1 VKELSIIT
9 KISKCL
15 NPFENTFAIFV
26 LVRRIP
32 LLEFRDGICLLA
44 YMKTKTNKRSK
55 QMNRKKIIT
64 TSKQAQLMAVAII
77 AASVVAA
84 AMIVGINNGQNL
96 QKVIAQEAYPSG
108 KNTKETTNEHKIAS
122 AASSST
128 NAAAVAVKAVNP
140 NQSTSKEF
148 WINTVHLDGMTNI
161 NAGVKCDTCPQ
172 NTPLHPPE
180 KPPVNSTIPTGGGFR
195 IVEPNKVGAWDFRSF
210 TFAPDQIVVNQGDKV
225 TLHFI
230 GVQGAHHVI
239 DVQGIDTFELMRG
252 QIHTVSFV
260 ANNPGTITYICHVH
274 LPNMVG
280 QILVLPKAAVV

>member
-1 VKELSIIT
+1 MKELPIIT
-9 KISKCL
+9 KIAKLL
-15 NPFENTFAIFV
+15 NSFENTLAIFV

-32 LLEFRDGICLLA
+32 LLKFRDGICLLA
-44 YMKTKTNKRSK
+44 YMKTKIDKRSTN
-55 QMNRKKIIT
+55 MNRKKIT
-64 TSKQAQLMAVAII
+64 TSKQKQLMAVAII

-96 QKVIAQEAYPSG
+96 QKVMAQGVYPSG
-108 KNTKETTNEHKIAS
+108 KNT

-128 NAAAVAVKAVNP
+128 TAAAVKAVNP

-148 WINTVHLDGMTNI
+148 WINTVHLDGLTNI

-172 NTPLHPPE
+172 NGPLHPPE

-195 IVEPNKVGAWDFRSF
+195 ITPPNKVGAWDFRSF

-239 DVQGIDTFELMRG
+239 DVEGVDTFELMRG
-252 QIHTVSFV
+252 EIHTVSFT
-260 ANNPGTITYICHVH
+260 ANNPGTITYIYHVH

-280 QILVLPKAAVV
+280 QILVLPKAAI

>member
-1 VKELSIIT
+1 
-9 KISKCL
+9 
-15 NPFENTFAIFV
+15 
-26 LVRRIP
+26 
-32 LLEFRDGICLLA
+32 
-44 YMKTKTNKRSK
+44 MKTRIYKRSK
-55 QMNRKKIIT
+55 NMNRKKIIT
-64 TSKQAQLMAVAII
+64 TISQTQLMAVAII
-77 AASVVAA
+77 AASVIA

-96 QKVIAQEAYPSG
+96 QKAIAQEVYLPGTSSTA
-108 KNTKETTNEHKIAS
+108 TETTNEYKTAS
-122 AASSST
+122 AANSST
-128 NAAAVAVKAVNP
+128 NAAAVKVVSP

-180 KPPVNSTIPTGGGFR
+180 QPPVNSTIPTGGGFR
-195 IVEPNKVGAWDFRSF
+195 ITEPNKVGAWDFRSF

-239 DVQGIDTFELMRG
+239 MRG
-252 QIHTVSFV
+252 QIHTVSFT

-280 QILVLPKAAVV
+280 QILVLPKAAV

>member
-1 VKELSIIT
+1 
-9 KISKCL
+9 
-15 NPFENTFAIFV
+15 
-26 LVRRIP
+26 
-32 LLEFRDGICLLA
+32 
-44 YMKTKTNKRSK
+44 MKTKIEKRSMN
-55 QMNRKKIIT
+55 MNRKKITTT
-64 TSKQAQLMAVAII
+64 TSKQRQLMAVAII
-77 AASVVAA
+77 TASVISA

-96 QKVIAQEAYPSG
+96 QKVMAEEVYPSG
-108 KNTKETTNEHKIAS
+108 TSSTATSNEYKTGS
-122 AASSST
+122 TASSGT
-128 NAAAVAVKAVNP
+128 TAAVKAVNP
-140 NQSTSKEF
+140 SQTTNKEF

-195 IVEPNKVGAWDFRSF
+195 ITEPNKVGAWDFRSF

-239 DVQGIDTFELMRG
+239 DVQGVDTFELMRG
-252 QIHTVSFV
+252 QIHTVSFI

-280 QILVLPKAAVV
+280 QILVLPKAAV

>member
-1 VKELSIIT
+1 
-9 KISKCL
+9 
-15 NPFENTFAIFV
+15 
-26 LVRRIP
+26 
-32 LLEFRDGICLLA
+32 
-44 YMKTKTNKRSK
+44 
-55 QMNRKKIIT
+55 MNRKKIIT
-64 TSKQAQLMAVAII
+64 SKQTQLMAVAIV
-77 AASVVAA
+77 AASVITA

-96 QKVIAQEAYPSG
+96 QKVMAQEVYPSG
-108 KNTKETTNEHKIAS
+108 TSKTETSNEYKTA
-122 AASSST
+122 AASTANSNT
-128 NAAAVAVKAVNP
+128 NAAAEEVKTVSP
-140 NQSTSKEF
+140 NQSTNKEF

-172 NTPLHPPE
+172 NTPTHPPE
-180 KPPVNSTIPTGGGFR
+180 QPPVNSTIPTGGGFR
-195 IVEPNKVGAWDFRSF
+195 ITEPNKVGAWDFRSF

-239 DVQGIDTFELMRG
+239 DVQGVDTFELMRG

-280 QILVLPKAAVV
+280 QILVLPKASI

>member
-1 VKELSIIT
+1 
-9 KISKCL
+9 
-15 NPFENTFAIFV
+15 
-26 LVRRIP
+26 
-32 LLEFRDGICLLA
+32 
-44 YMKTKTNKRSK
+44 
-55 QMNRKKIIT
+55 MNQKKIA
-64 TSKQAQLMAVAII
+64 TSKQKQLVTVAII
-77 AASVVAA
+77 ATSVVAA
-84 AMIVGINNGQNL
+84 AMIVGINNNSQNL
-96 QKVIAQEAYPSG
+96 QKVMAQEVYPSG
-108 KNTKETTNEHKIAS
+108 KNT
-122 AASSST
+122 AASSSST
-128 NAAAVAVKAVNP
+128 AAAVKAVSP
-140 NQSTSKEF
+140 NQSTNKEF

-172 NTPLHPPE
+172 NTPTHPPE

-195 IVEPNKVGAWDFRSF
+195 ITPPNKVGAWDFRSF

-239 DVQGIDTFELMRG
+239 TVDGVDTFELMRG

-280 QILVLPKAAVV
+280 QILVLPKAAAV